1 MPTNNA
7 LTLDCI
13 MRIMRAEIPHAYFN
27 SPAAGERF
35 ARAIESEVL
44 ALTRQPN
51 YCDIHCKKFC
61 QNSVHG
67 MCDGPPTQQPST
79 EIQTSEE
86 DRWIS
91 VDVRTPATADFV
103 IATNMRSITLAQ
115 YFQGNWIGMGG
126 VTHWMPRPN
135 MPTDASRE
143 ES

>member
-1 MPTNNA
+1 MPTNND

-44 ALTRQPN
+44 APTQQPN

-67 MCDGPPTQQPST
+67 MCDGPPAQQQNT
-79 EIQTSEE
+79 EIQTDEE

-91 VDVRTPATADFV
+91 VNVRTPATADFV

-115 YFQGNWIGMGG
+115 YFQGNWIGMGC
-126 VTHWMPRPN
+126 VTHWMALPN
-135 MPTDASRE
+135 MPTAASRE